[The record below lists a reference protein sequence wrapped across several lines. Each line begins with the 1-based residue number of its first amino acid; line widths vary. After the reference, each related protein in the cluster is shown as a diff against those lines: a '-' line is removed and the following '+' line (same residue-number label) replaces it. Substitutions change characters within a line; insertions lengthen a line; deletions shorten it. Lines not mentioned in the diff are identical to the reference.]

1 MLPVAINHIHIQ
13 GTASVITACFDVN
26 SSITILSQPSV
37 KEDIM
42 KSTDSKKLFFH
53 NKLITLF
60 LIAAI
65 CIGIMPD
72 SVLAASQYPV
82 IILTSYNRTLK
93 IGDTFYLAAF
103 TSNGSIPTYKSTSSK
118 IASVTSLGEITA
130 KSPGTCK
137 INVKSKKTEVSCK
150 ITVSKTKLVLSKKSV
165 SIEHGE
171 NFRLDVKSS
180 TKSQI
185 TYKSNKTS
193 VAAVDDSGNITG
205 CKPGDAIITV
215 KADTSTALCKVKV
228 KTPTVKLSHSSL
240 SLYKNQS
247 ASIKCEVSSGLAPV
261 WKSNK
266 QSIVSVDENGLVT
279 AHKHGSAVISA
290 TVDGVKKICSIEV
303 KSPVI
308 KLNHSSLK
316 LKPGETKTLT
326 ASVSSG
332 NAPTWTSKKTSIA
345 TINQKGVVKA
355 KKAGTTIITASEDG
369 ASASCTV
376 TVTK

>member
-1 MLPVAINHIHIQ
+1 
-13 GTASVITACFDVN
+13 
-26 SSITILSQPSV
+26 
-37 KEDIM
+37 M

-316 LKPGETKTLT
+316 LYVNDKVSSVTTPVIALKRFKKIELKPGETKTLT

>member
-1 MLPVAINHIHIQ
+1 MLPVAINPIHIQ

-37 KEDIM
+37 KEGIM

-137 INVKSKKTEVSCK
+137 INVKSKK
-150 ITVSKTKLVLSKKSV
+150 LRSV
-165 SIEHGE
+165 V
-171 NFRLDVKSS
+171 R
-180 TKSQI
+180 
-185 TYKSNKTS
+185 
-193 VAAVDDSGNITG
+193 
-205 CKPGDAIITV
+205 
-215 KADTSTALCKVKV
+215 
-228 KTPTVKLSHSSL
+228 
-240 SLYKNQS
+240 
-247 ASIKCEVSSGLAPV
+247 
-261 WKSNK
+261 
-266 QSIVSVDENGLVT
+266 
-279 AHKHGSAVISA
+279 
-290 TVDGVKKICSIEV
+290 
-303 KSPVI
+303 
-308 KLNHSSLK
+308 
-316 LKPGETKTLT
+316 
-326 ASVSSG
+326 
-332 NAPTWTSKKTSIA
+332 
-345 TINQKGVVKA
+345 
-355 KKAGTTIITASEDG
+355 
-369 ASASCTV
+369 
-376 TVTK
+376 

>member
-37 KEDIM
+37 KEGIM

-215 KADTSTALCKVKV
+215 WIRCAPAGSGAKA
-228 KTPTVKLSHSSL
+228 HF
-240 SLYKNQS
+240 
-247 ASIKCEVSSGLAPV
+247 GRRGG
-261 WKSNK
+261 
-266 QSIVSVDENGLVT
+266 SV
-279 AHKHGSAVISA
+279 
-290 TVDGVKKICSIEV
+290 
-303 KSPVI
+303 
-308 KLNHSSLK
+308 
-316 LKPGETKTLT
+316 
-326 ASVSSG
+326 
-332 NAPTWTSKKTSIA
+332 
-345 TINQKGVVKA
+345 
-355 KKAGTTIITASEDG
+355 
-369 ASASCTV
+369 
-376 TVTK
+376 